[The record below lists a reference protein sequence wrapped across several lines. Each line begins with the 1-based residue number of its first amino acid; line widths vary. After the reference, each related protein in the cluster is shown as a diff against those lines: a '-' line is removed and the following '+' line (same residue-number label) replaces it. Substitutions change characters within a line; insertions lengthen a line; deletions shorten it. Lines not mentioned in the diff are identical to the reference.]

1 MQAHTGYLSKPSS
14 APTTSGLLQPKSHC
28 GQNCA
33 CSSCSGKINDSTGRE
48 FRAAASSAAAAS
60 TMGARFG
67 HDFSRVRV
75 RADAFS
81 PAHHLTIKGQLQA
94 AESASEGTSK
104 TSAESGEET
113 IPGPSESPIET
124 GGPNCPITAVFSS
137 TLAGQEKSSC
147 QLAQNQFGAATLAR
161 FVLHGVQ
168 SGAGSSSVTEQFKS
182 LKDNYGVFG
191 LLTPNTYTTSG
202 NIFDDCYILASTK
215 PLPSDL
221 ELEVEQNHLLN
232 GQIISKNI
240 ITYTPG
246 RVSIRSCKR
255 QAGSCDFATVCR
267 R

>member
-1 MQAHTGYLSKPSS
+1 
-14 APTTSGLLQPKSHC
+14 
-28 GQNCA
+28 
-33 CSSCSGKINDSTGRE
+33 
-48 FRAAASSAAAAS
+48 
-60 TMGARFG
+60 
-67 HDFSRVRV
+67 
-75 RADAFS
+75 
-81 PAHHLTIKGQLQA
+81 
-94 AESASEGTSK
+94 
-104 TSAESGEET
+104 
-113 IPGPSESPIET
+113 
-124 GGPNCPITAVFSS
+124 
-137 TLAGQEKSSC
+137 
-147 QLAQNQFGAATLAR
+147 
-161 FVLHGVQ
+161 VQ
-168 SGAGSSSVTEQFKS
+168 SGAGSSTVTEQFKP

-255 QAGSCDFATVCR
+255 QPGSCDFASVCR